1 MTFPNP
7 TSSHQALVG
16 VRWWHPDVDDR
27 HIGPIERHEPVQMLG
42 IGRFP
47 NDPHPTRAEQPDQT
61 GPHDQ
66 RVVGDD
72 YPHGSTTLT
81 PIFAGRC
88 LSGLGIGADP
98 CRDVARDSVGCV
110 VGDSVVRLRDHG
122 RRDREGVSLTGTG
135 ILGWP

>member
-1 MTFPNP
+1 MPDTDGVDK
-7 TSSHQALVG
+7 ALEG
-16 VRWWHPDVDDR
+16 T
-27 HIGPIERHEPVQMLG
+27 L
-42 IGRFP
+42 
-47 NDPHPTRAEQPDQT
+47 
-61 GPHDQ
+61 
-66 RVVGDD
+66 RVA
-72 YPHGSTTLT
+72 LT